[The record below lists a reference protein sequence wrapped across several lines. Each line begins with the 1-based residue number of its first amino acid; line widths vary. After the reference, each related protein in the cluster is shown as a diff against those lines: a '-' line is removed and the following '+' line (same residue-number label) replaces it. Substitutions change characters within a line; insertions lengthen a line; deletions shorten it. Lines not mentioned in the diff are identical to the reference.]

1 MLDNLKGIE
10 LVYSYHACL
19 SLLKLKD
26 FERTYSGCHRIAC
39 SIFSINIKIRISPS
53 YSRKKKDA
61 IAFIKGGNGNY
72 RRI

>member
-10 LVYSYHACL
+10 LVYSYRACF
-19 SLLKLKD
+19 SLLKLMN
-26 FERTYSGCHRIAC
+26 FECTYSGCHRIAC

-61 IAFIKGGNGNY
+61 IAFINEGNGNY
-72 RRI
+72 GRI